1 MRARRVK
8 AAARGTF
15 ALLCLAVLSVAVLGT
30 RYLVFEYRHGDRE
43 VVVNIL
49 DKISP

>member
-8 AAARGTF
+8 AAARGT
-15 ALLCLAVLSVAVLGT
+15 LTILCLVVFSVAMLGT
-30 RYLVFEYRHGDRE
+30 RYLVFEYGHGDRE